1 MRMITKSQFTEM
13 LRNHNGVQG
22 ETEQTE
28 ESEETTE
35 TVEITE
41 SDRSHNQIWMSI
53 DNDDGSVKEG
63 FQIPFNPESYRVVE
77 GTNEKT
83 VQIAGLGQVVVKSGK
98 SPMTLTFSSYFSPG
112 ASSDLELD
120 NPADLK
126 TPQEYDSILRRWKNG
141 SDPVHLLIT
150 NTNINA
156 YFSISTYTAEEEG
169 GDVGTIKYTL
179 SLKQYGT
186 ATGSDSAGETGGGLV
201 RRIDIEVKQLPTV
214 PETYIVQKKD
224 TLQSIAQYFYDDITM
239 VYEIYKLNT
248 ELLKKGVNTTL
259 KKKWT
264 LYLPRPKS

>member
-1 MRMITKSQFTEM
+1 MSI
-13 LRNHNGVQG
+13 
-22 ETEQTE
+22 
-28 ESEETTE
+28 
-35 TVEITE
+35 
-41 SDRSHNQIWMSI
+41 SHNQIWMSI

-77 GTNEKT
+77 GTNEKS

-98 SPMTLTFSSYFSPG
+98 SPMTLSFSSYFAPE
-112 ASSDLELD
+112 ASSDLELE
-120 NPADLK
+120 NAEDLK
-126 TPQEYDSILRRWKNG
+126 TPQEYDALLRKWKNG

-186 ATGSDSAGETGGGLV
+186 ATGSDSAGGESGGWLV
-201 RRIDIEVKQLPTV
+201 RRIDIEVKSLPKV

-224 TLQSIAQYFYDDITM
+224 TLQSIAQYFYNDTSM
-239 VYEIYKLNT
+239 AYEIYKLNT
-248 ELLKKGVNTTL
+248 EKLKKGVNTKL
-259 KKKWT
+259 KKKWV
-264 LYLPRPKS
+264 LYLPRPSE